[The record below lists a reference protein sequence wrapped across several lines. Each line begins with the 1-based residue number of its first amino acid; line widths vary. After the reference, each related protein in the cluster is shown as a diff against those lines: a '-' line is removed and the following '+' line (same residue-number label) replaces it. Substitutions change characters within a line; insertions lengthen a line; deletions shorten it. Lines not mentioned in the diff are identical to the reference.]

1 MAEKKSV
8 LEQYPAYRMD
18 IGIEVH
24 VQLNTKTKIFCAC
37 PNEQTDT
44 PNKNICPV
52 CAGYPGV
59 LPLLNKEVVN
69 KAIVA
74 GLATHCTVSSE
85 SVFARKHYFYPD
97 LPKDYQITQ
106 DKKPICTNGYVT
118 IKREDGTQKKIR
130 IYRIHMEEDAGK
142 NIHVDGTNESFV
154 DLNRTGT
161 PLIEIVSHPDI
172 ENNFEA
178 VAYLKALH
186 AIIVHTGISTGNMD
200 EGSFRADTN
209 ISVRLKNSS
218 ILGTRCELK
227 NINSFKF
234 IKDAIEYEAERQIE
248 QLEAGNKITQETR
261 LWDTKDQQTYAMR
274 SKEEA
279 ADYRYFQ
286 DPDLPI
292 LHIDQEWIASTQK
305 NMPELPE
312 QKIARWCAQGLSEY
326 EATILI
332 EDKELGHFYD
342 KAYAITPS
350 KLIINWVLRELVTVL
365 KDHKA
370 TPLSTSNKITPEKL
384 ASLVS
389 LIDKNTINNRTAQEL
404 FVEIAE
410 KDGYPLNMVKERGL
424 EQMDN
429 SAELEA
435 LIHSILSA
443 HQSTVEQYK
452 AGKTQLFGFFVG
464 QVMAKTQGKANPKT
478 TSELL
483 KKILGNL

>member
-1 MAEKKSV
+1 MAEKMSV
-8 LEQYPAYRMD
+8 LDRYPSYRMD

-24 VQLNTKTKIFCAC
+24 VQLNTATKIFCAC
-37 PNEQTDT
+37 ANEQADV

-59 LPLLNKEVVN
+59 LPVLNKEVVN
-69 KAIVA
+69 KAIIA
-74 GLATHCTVSSE
+74 GLATHCSISSE
-85 SVFARKHYFYPD
+85 SIFARKHYFYPD
-97 LPKDYQITQ
+97 LPKAYQITQ
-106 DKKPICTNGYVT
+106 DKKPICTSGYVM
-118 IKREDGTQKKIR
+118 IKREDGTPKKIR

-142 NIHVDGTNESFV
+142 NIHVDGANESFV

-161 PLIEIVSHPDI
+161 PLVEIVSHPDI

-186 AIIVHTGISTGNMD
+186 AIIVHAGISTGNMD

-209 ISVRLKNSS
+209 ISVRLKTSEV
-218 ILGTRCELK
+218 LGTRCELK

-248 QLEAGNKITQETR
+248 ELESGNKIIQETR
-261 LWDTKDQQTYAMR
+261 LWDTKDHCTFAMR

-292 LHIDQEWIASTQK
+292 LHIDQSWIDGIQK
-305 NMPELPE
+305 NMPELPD
-312 QKIARWCAQGLSEY
+312 QKIARWRDQGLSEY

-332 EDKELGHFYD
+332 EDKELGVYYD
-342 KAYAITPS
+342 RAYAIVSS
-350 KLIINWVLRELVTVL
+350 KLIINWVLRELATAL
-365 KDHKA
+365 KNHKV
-370 TPLSTSNKITPEKL
+370 TPLLCKVTPEKL
-384 ASLVS
+384 ACIVN

-404 FVEIAE
+404 FEEIAQQGG
-410 KDGYPLNMVKERGL
+410 DPLAMVKDRGL
-424 EQMDN
+424 EQMDD
-429 SAELEA
+429 SAELEK
-435 LIHSILSA
+435 LIATILA
-443 HQSTVEQYK
+443 GNQSSVDQYK
-452 AGKTQLFGFFVG
+452 AGKVQLFGFFVG

-478 TSELL
+478 TAQLL
-483 KKILGNL
+483 KKILG